1 MDREV
6 RDSGIHQPDDSFHPA
21 IADPPSEDSSDTK
34 SASSMPNDDPP
45 VVPRPQQLANIPIFD
60 GERGEGF
67 INWLEALENA
77 GDAYGWALDNLVGV
91 AKARGGPKI
100 AEWMRGL
107 RLQGTTFDVWDTD
120 AGLRKALLARF
131 GPKYTSATAVHSV
144 SDLKQR
150 HNESCAAFMDR
161 VLLAV
166 DRMHFNVTEAN
177 KAEQGYRR
185 VFISSVLMHF
195 GAGVKNEIGKV
206 ILGQAVP
213 PATVAAMLTAAEAV
227 EAEISKKGAPGES
240 ALAVSE
246 PIEAPESS
254 EPSSD
259 VEALTRQVES
269 LTDLV
274 GAIASA
280 SKKPFDFR
288 NIRCYRCNQFGHF
301 QNKCTNEP
309 KRSAGPNRRM
319 PTQTRRGQRNAFR
332 RPSRP
337 QYPIEQEDEEDE
349 EEDDPDEPSAAEI
362 EEQMWFKANSGNY

>member
-1 MDREV
+1 MDRGV
-6 RDSGIHQPDDSFHPA
+6 RDSGIHQPDESINPV
-21 IADPPSEDSSDTK
+21 INSSSDDD
-34 SASSMPNDDPP
+34 SESSMPNDDPP
-45 VVPRPQQLANIPIFD
+45 AVPRPQQLANIPIFD

-77 GDAYGWALDNLVGV
+77 GDAYGWATDNLVGV

-100 AEWMRGL
+100 VEWMRGL
-107 RLQGTTFDVWDTD
+107 RLQGITYNVWATD
-120 AGLRKALLARF
+120 AGLRQALLSRF

-150 HNESCAAFMDR
+150 HNESCASFMDR
-161 VLLAV
+161 VLLSV
-166 DRMHFNVTEAN
+166 DRMHFNVTAAN
-177 KAEQGYRR
+177 KQEQGYRR
-185 VFISSVLMHF
+185 VYVSSVLMHF
-195 GAGVKNEIGKV
+195 GAGVKPEIGKV
-206 ILGQAVP
+206 ILGQANP
-213 PATVAAMLTAAEAV
+213 PVTVAAMLTAAEAV

-240 ALAVSE
+240 ALAVTESG
-246 PIEAPESS
+246 EAPEPTESPS
-254 EPSSD
+254 ELE
-259 VEALTRQVES
+259 VLTRQVES

-319 PTQTRRGQRNAFR
+319 PNQTRRGQRNAFR

-337 QYPIEQEDEEDE
+337 QYPIEQDDEEEDE
-349 EEDDPDEPSAAEI
+349 EEDPEEPSPAEI